1 MIDREFVSEWEPR
14 WRAGPPADG
23 ADHAGDDRAR
33 DATAAALYAVRRSEP
48 ALSVVL
54 DAWAE
59 HDPFSALPGACAA
72 VIVDHLVFDAAA
84 AARFTSAV
92 EQVIAEWR
100 AGPHPDT
107 RDAATQAL
115 WRLAGPVWVCTDVGS
130 AHDTQRELFC
140 ILLEDRL
147 LRLAAMP

>member
-1 MIDREFVSEWEPR
+1 MIDREFVSDWEPR

-33 DATAAALYAVRRSEP
+33 DATAAALYAVRRREP
-48 ALSVVL
+48 ALSMVL

-72 VIVDHLVFDAAA
+72 VIVDHLVFDDAAA
-84 AARFTSAV
+84 MRFTAAA

-100 AGPHPDT
+100 AGRDPDT
-107 RDAATQAL
+107 RGTATQAL
-115 WRLAGPVWVCTDVGS
+115 WRLAGAVWVCTDVGS
-130 AHDTQRELFC
+130 AHDTQRELFW

-147 LRLAAMP
+147 LRLAEVP

>member
-1 MIDREFVSEWEPR
+1 MSDREFVSEWEPR

-23 ADHAGDDRAR
+23 ADHAGDDRTR
-33 DATAAALYAVRRSEP
+33 DATAAALYAVRRREP

-54 DAWAE
+54 DDWAE

-72 VIVDHLVFDAAA
+72 VIVDHLVFDDAAA
-84 AARFTSAV
+84 TRFTAAA

-100 AGPHPDT
+100 A
-107 RDAATQAL
+107 AATQAL
-115 WRLAGPVWVCTDVGS
+115 WRLAGAVWVCTDVGS
-130 AHDTQRELFC
+130 AHDTQRELLC

-147 LRLAAMP
+147 LRLAEVP